1 MKNKF
6 HILAF
11 ETSCDDTS
19 VAVIDQDYNVLSN
32 LISSQTKHEEFGG
45 VVPEIASRL
54 HLKNIVSL
62 AHHSLDKAKMTLSD
76 IDAVAVSVNPGLI
89 GSLLVG
95 LSFAKGLAWS
105 RDLPLITVNHMV
117 GHIYANLIENPS
129 LKPPFIAMVVS
140 GGHTELV
147 HFETWENFEVIGRT
161 LDDAAGEA
169 YDKTAKLFNLGY
181 PGGPIIDKLAKS
193 GDPEFHHFPRALN
206 KKDNYDFSF
215 SGLKTAIMTYVRD
228 KDEDFLEVNKANI
241 AASLQAAIN
250 EIVVKKTIS
259 YARKSRVKQIVLA
272 GGVSANSDLRTR
284 MQKEADRYRLKLAYP
299 PLKLCMDNAAM
310 IGAAAIK
317 KYVNHEFSSL
327 TSNAFS
333 TKGVRN
339 I

>member
-1 MKNKF
+1 MKDKF
-6 HILAF
+6 TILAF

-19 VAVIDQDYNVLSN
+19 VAVIDQDYKVLSN

-62 AHHSLDKAKMTLSD
+62 THHALDKAQRELSD

-117 GHIYANLIENPS
+117 GHIYANLIENPD
-129 LKPPFIAMVVS
+129 LNPPFVALVVS

-147 HFETWENFEVIGRT
+147 HFKTWEQFDVIGRT

-169 YDKTAKLFNLGY
+169 YDKTAKLFELGY
-181 PGGPIIDKLAKS
+181 PGGPIIDKLAKE
-193 GDPEFHHFPRALN
+193 GDPKFHHFPRALN
-206 KKDNYDFSF
+206 RKDNYDFSF

-228 KDEDFLEVNKANI
+228 KSDPFLEENKANI

-250 EIVVKKTIS
+250 DIMVKKTIS
-259 YARKSRVKQIVLA
+259 YARKANAKQIVLA
-272 GGVSANSDLRTR
+272 GGVSANSDLRAK
-284 MQKEADRYRLKLAYP
+284 MLKESSKYHIKLAYP

-310 IGAAAIK
+310 IGAAAIR
-317 KYVNHEFSSL
+317 KYRNGEYSTL
-327 TSNAFS
+327 TANAFS